1 MEMIT
6 SSRIFELIGCF
17 SKLQELNLNFWIC
30 KLSADAEVSAP
41 TTLPSVKT
49 LRLYEIDFRNE
60 IMVSCVIDMICA
72 CSNLETLL
80 IKATYED
87 DVPAPAISSSQ
98 VDFSRIRE
106 MQLRKV
112 VFVSV
117 RGLENEVCLM
127 KSLLEYSPL
136 LKEMDISGKSM
147 EVLGGHHGALMF
159 ATKLLKLHRASPVAE
174 IDFDFR

>member
-6 SSRIFELIGCF
+6 SFRIFELIGCF

-30 KLSADAEVSAP
+30 KLSADTEASVPA
-41 TTLPSVKT
+41 TLPSVKT
-49 LRLYEIDFRNE
+49 LRLYEIDFSNE
-60 IMVSCVIDMICA
+60 IMVSCVIDLICA

-87 DVPAPAISSSQ
+87 DVLASASSSSQ

-112 VFVSV
+112 VFGSV
-117 RGLENEVCLM
+117 RGSENEVCLM
-127 KSLLEYSPL
+127 KSLLDCSPL
-136 LKEMDISGKSM
+136 LEKMDISGKSL
-147 EVLGGHHGALMF
+147 EVLGGDHGTLF
-159 ATKLLKLHRASPVAE
+159 ATKLLKLRRASRVAV
-174 IDFDFR
+174 INLDFR